1 MRFQTFLLAISV
13 IGTSIAMAISPR
25 LEINSDFSSEGALEA
40 QPNRDDW

>member
-1 MRFQTFLLAISV
+1 MRFQTFLLAVSF

-25 LEINSDFSSEGALEA
+25 IEINSEFAAEGALEA